1 MWNSLFFRRID
12 NSPLIIFR
20 IFFGILIALECFGA
34 IATGWV
40 QRQLITPLYT
50 FPFID
55 FEWLSAFAGQ
65 GMYLY
70 FSVMG
75 LLGIC
80 IALGYRYKL
89 SCISFTLLWTLVYL
103 MQKTAYNNHYY
114 LLILISLMMCFFP
127 ANRHCSLDVKRNPS
141 IQKDSM
147 YAYVKWIIVL
157 QLFIV
162 YVYASVAKLYGD
174 WLDFGMIKILMQPK
188 ANYFLIGD
196 LLQQPWIHKII
207 GMAGILF
214 DLLIIPALLW
224 KPTRKIAF
232 IISIFFHL
240 FNSIVFQ
247 IGIFPYLSLAF
258 SVFFFEPE
266 TIRKLFLK
274 KKKPFTDTKIEI
286 PDSNKIFLTGFCI
299 YFAVQLT
306 LPIRH
311 YFIADD
317 VLWTEEGHRM
327 SWRMMLRSRVGRGNF
342 KVVNQTGGKTT
353 FINPDD
359 YLTITQKRKVFS
371 YPDFSWQF
379 AQYLKR
385 EFEKNGDNVSVYLV
399 NSTISING
407 RPHAPFIDP
416 KTDLANTPW
425 KPLEHHEWI
434 LPSNFESETNPEN

>member
-1 MWNSLFFRRID
+1 MLNAFFFKRID
-12 NSPLIIFR
+12 NSSLIIFR

-40 QRQLITPLYT
+40 KRQLITPQYT

-55 FEWLSAFAGQ
+55 FEWLSHLSGY
-65 GMYLY
+65 GMYIY

-75 LLGIC
+75 ILGIC
-80 IALGYRYKL
+80 IALGYRYRT
-89 SCISFTLLWTLVYL
+89 SCIGFTILWAMAYL

-114 LLILISLMMCFFP
+114 LLILISFLMCFFP
-127 ANRHCSLDVKRNPS
+127 ANVNSSLDARRNPS
-141 IQKDSM
+141 IKMDSM
-147 YAYVKWIIVL
+147 YAYVKWVIVL

-174 WLDFGMIKILMQPK
+174 WLDFGMIKILMLSK
-188 ANYFLIGD
+188 ADYYLIGD

-207 GMAGILF
+207 GTVGILF

-232 IISIFFHL
+232 IASIFFHV

-258 SVFFFEPE
+258 SVFFFESE
-266 TIRKLFLK
+266 TIRKLFFK
-274 KKKPFTDTKIEI
+274 SKQPFVTTKIEVPI
-286 PDSNKIFLTGFCI
+286 YKPLFLFAFCS
-299 YFAVQLT
+299 YFVLQLA

-311 YFIADD
+311 HFIADD

-327 SWRMMLRSRVGRGNF
+327 SWRMMLRSRVGRGQF
-342 KVVNQTGGKTT
+342 KVVNQTTGDTL
-353 FINPDD
+353 FIKPDD
-359 YLTITQKRKVFS
+359 YLTKPQRRKVFS

-379 AQYLKR
+379 AQFLKKK
-385 EFEKNGDNVSVYLV
+385 FEKDGTEVSVYLV
-399 NSTISING
+399 NSMISING
-407 RPHAPFIDP
+407 RPYAPFIDQE
-416 KTDLANTPW
+416 TDLANTPW
-425 KPLEHHEWI
+425 KPFQHHDWI
-434 LPSNFESETNPEN
+434 LPSQLSNKP

>member
-1 MWNSLFFRRID
+1 MWNSVFFRRVE

-20 IFFGILIALECFGA
+20 IFFGILIALESFGA
-34 IATGWV
+34 IATGWIK
-40 QRQLITPLYT
+40 RQLITPQYT

-55 FEWLSAFAGQ
+55 FEWLNAFAGQ

-80 IALGYRYKL
+80 IAIGYRYRL
-89 SCISFTLLWTLVYL
+89 SCISFTLLWTMVYL

-114 LLILISLMMCFFP
+114 LLILISLLMCFFP
-127 ANRHCSLDVKRNPS
+127 ANTYCSLDVKRNPS

-147 YAYVKWIIVL
+147 FSYVKWIIVL

-162 YVYASVAKLYGD
+162 YVYASVAKMYGD

-188 ANYFLIGD
+188 ADYFLIGD
-196 LLQQPWIHKII
+196 VLQQPWTHKII
-207 GMAGILF
+207 GMVGILF

-232 IISIFFHL
+232 ILSIFFHL

-266 TIRKLFLK
+266 TIRKLFFK
-274 KKKPFTDTKIEI
+274 KKQPFTNTKIEV
-286 PDSNKIFLTGFCI
+286 PNYKLIFQIGFCF
-299 YFAVQLT
+299 YFVLQLA
-306 LPIRH
+306 LPLRH
-311 YFIADD
+311 HFIADD

-342 KVVNQTGGKTT
+342 KVVNLTDGKTT
-353 FINPDD
+353 FIKPED

-379 AQYLKR
+379 AQFLKR
-385 EFEKNGDNVSVYLV
+385 EFEKKGDKISVYLV

-407 RPHAPFIDP
+407 RPYAPFIDP

-425 KPLEHHEWI
+425 KPFAHHGWI
-434 LPSNFESETNPEN
+434 LPSNFEE